1 MHKGHKDCINELNAM
16 LPVSG
21 LQQVKPI
28 LHVIIQMY
36 NFFNYLTAKWQK
48 VTLMDKIF
56 KSNKYI
62 QCKPIC
68 SPTQ

>member
-36 NFFNYLTAKWQK
+36 NFFNYLTAK
-48 VTLMDKIF
+48 
-56 KSNKYI
+56 
-62 QCKPIC
+62 
-68 SPTQ
+68 